1 MLRTTTTN
9 VKQFFTPILTLFIA
23 TIMSFRTGYAP
34 ILYYDD
40 WLTFGQQY
48 LFGGLELIDLTN
60 RRPLLDTVAKI
71 LLGVFGLDVKALY
84 YAHIFVIFLC
94 AVMVFFLARRLFSGH
109 RFLALPAALLFLV
122 YPVDLTRM
130 WLSMNYIWITY
141 LMTLVVLY
149 LMLDYAEKGGLW
161 KPALALPLIIFP
173 LGAYES
179 SFGLVIA
186 WSVLLAFFTRGISS
200 RRRTMLLYPIGIGV
214 LFVIWRFVI
223 QPAIFHVHDPY
234 IAMGFETDQSLIAKF
249 LDRLSPIVPV
259 FVNAWILPFSSLL
272 GVSPRRMMVLV
283 GAAIAAVGL
292 LVLWVTREH
301 GAFIRT
307 GKTAPSDSANE
318 TSLYHPVNQLSR
330 AEMQKESLQLLKP
343 FSIGIVMFVAGFFPY
358 ILIVKPALD
367 WFSSRANMF
376 AIFGAA
382 LAASAGIALIGMWI
396 TRNRL
401 QMRLIVLSAMVPFI
415 LMGITQQI
423 WNQNEARL
431 AWAEQ
436 KHFWRALFQA
446 VPNLKDG
453 TTLVVAMPYDN
464 PKQPYGRL
472 PYIAEWELTAG
483 LKVLYNN
490 PTLKA
495 IPYTPNHSEGIGYG
509 HLEPEGVFSY
519 TTGVTPYDQVVLVYY
534 IQGSYE
540 VKIVEQLNAEF
551 PLDFA
556 VEGYAPE
563 KHLLPNPPPSTPYRG
578 LVLQ

>member
-1 MLRTTTTN
+1 MLRTLSTH
-9 VKQFFTPILTLFIA
+9 VKQFFAPILTLFLV
-23 TIMSFRTGYAP
+23 TVMSFRTGYAP

-48 LFGGLELIDLTN
+48 LFGGLELVDLTN

-71 LLGVFGLDVKALY
+71 LLGIFGLNVKALY
-84 YAHIFVIFLC
+84 DTHIFVIFLC
-94 AVMVFFLARRLFSGH
+94 AVMVFFLARRVFSGH
-109 RFLALPAALLFLV
+109 SYLALPAALLFLV

-141 LMTLVVLY
+141 LATLIVLY
-149 LMLDYAEKGGLW
+149 LMLDYAEKGSLW
-161 KPALALPLIIFP
+161 KPALALPLIVFP

-186 WSVLLAFFTRGISS
+186 WSVLLAIFTRGISS
-200 RRRTMLLYPIGIGV
+200 RRRAMLLYPIGVGV
-214 LFVIWRFVI
+214 LFAIWRFAI
-223 QPAIFHVHDPY
+223 QPVVFNVHDPY
-234 IAMGFETDQSLIAKF
+234 IVMGFQSGQSLIARLF
-249 LDRLSPIVPV
+249 DRLSPIVPV

-272 GVSPRRMMVLV
+272 GVSPRRTMLLV
-283 GAAIAAVGL
+283 GAAVAAVGML
-292 LVLWVTREH
+292 ALWVTREP
-301 GAFIRT
+301 GAFHKT
-307 GKTAPSDSANE
+307 GQTTPTDPENGE
-318 TSLYHPVNQLSR
+318 TLHYPLDPLSR
-330 AEMQKESLQLLKP
+330 AEMKQETLQLLKP
-343 FSIGIVMFVAGFFPY
+343 FSAGMVMFVAGFFPY

-382 LAASAGIALIGMWI
+382 LAASAGIALVGMWV

-401 QMRLIVLSAMVPFI
+401 QMRLIILSAMVPFI

-453 TTLVVAMPYDN
+453 TTLVVAMPYDD

-472 PYIAEWELTAG
+472 PYVAEWELTAG

-495 IPYTPNHSEGIGYG
+495 IPYTPNHVEGIGYG
-509 HLEPEGVFSY
+509 HLRPEGVFSY
-519 TTGVTPYDQVVLVYY
+519 TTGVTPYEQVVLVYY
-534 IQGSYE
+534 TQGSYE
-540 VKIVEQLNAEF
+540 VKIVEQINAAF

-563 KHLLPNPPPSTPYRG
+563 KHILPEPPPSTPYRG